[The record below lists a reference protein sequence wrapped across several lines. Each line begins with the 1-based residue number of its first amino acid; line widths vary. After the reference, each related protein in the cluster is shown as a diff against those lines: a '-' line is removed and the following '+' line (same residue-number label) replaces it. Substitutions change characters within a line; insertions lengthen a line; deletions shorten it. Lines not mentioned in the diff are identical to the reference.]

1 MRRLP
6 GMVRIIKT
14 ALTPLLLV
22 FVMSLGAVAAT
33 PAVLSTPSR
42 LSLMRRLA
50 WLRRD
55 RRSLR
60 AAISRSLPSGLST
73 IFYLA
78 FFLGTSAGAGP
89 GQPLR
94 RALILPWAK
103 EDYTTK
109 DT

>member
-78 FFLGTSAGAGP
+78 FSLGTSAGAGP

-94 RALILPWAK
+94 RALIPPWAAG
-103 EDYTTK
+103 DYTTK